1 MKKQNI
7 EKMVAIVIGSIIL
20 LSGLGYAIWNATY
33 EDRMTADITSE
44 TPLKVITTFDNQN
57 IDTTNESITIGT
69 TSLFKNIGQNI
80 NLTLSIN
87 ETTTDIIDECNNTGD
102 ADITYFFGEAY
113 NTKTEVNAGEDT
125 NILLEEGKTY
135 GVNINATFL
144 RQSCPNS
151 VEVELL
157 IE

>member
-7 EKMVAIVIGSIIL
+7 EKLVAIVIGSIIL

-44 TPLKVITTFDNQN
+44 TPLKVITTFNN
-57 IDTTNESITIGT
+57 FELDTTNESKTIRT
-69 TSLFKNIGQNI
+69 TTTFKNIGQNI

-113 NTKTEVNAGEDT
+113 NTKTEVNAGEDI
-125 NILLEEGKTY
+125 NILLEEEKTY
-135 GVNINATFL
+135 ECDINATFL
-144 RQSCPNS
+144 RGSCPSS

-157 IE
+157 IK